1 MRVSK
6 GFNEL
11 QVSDIDVK
19 AIEVSGHNH
28 DPSQGSLVL
37 SSNWIA
43 DSPTLISVFAEINFD
58 QIKEDFNFS
67 EEDKLTAVLRSYC
80 KTTTMQHFGIPYSL
94 SNNKMELELLIPS
107 FEWADQSNLKL
118 SIIHNTVDNQ
128 GFIPGKAILS
138 KSRLFERSWSLVLS
152 GSYSRSDVQ
161 SVDFG
166 NGDGKKNGMWEI
178 IVAPPIDI
186 DSWMTVEQSSVVRIR
201 VNEDRI
207 TELEIPQVEM
217 LLKVDMIM
225 SALESIF
232 DPDISGDARDEII
245 EMILMPPNGS
255 GSWVRFLSHIFP
267 VAFPQGSLGVTQFW
281 NGRKDEI
288 RTRIQSYVSGVS

>member
-11 QVSDIDVK
+11 QLSE
-19 AIEVSGHNH
+19 IEVKVIEINGDSH
-28 DPSQGSLVL
+28 DPSQSAVLL

-43 DSPTLISVFAEINFD
+43 DSPTLIRIFAETNYD
-58 QIKEDFNFS
+58 QIKEYLNLS
-67 EEDKLTAVLRSYC
+67 EEDKLVAVLRSYC
-80 KTTTMQHFGIPYSL
+80 RTTTMQHFGIPSSV
-94 SNNKMELELLIPS
+94 SNNKMELELLVPS
-107 FEWADQSNLKL
+107 FEWADQADLRL
-118 SIIHNTVDNQ
+118 SIVHDTVDNY

-166 NGDGKKNGMWEI
+166 SGDGKKNGIWEI

-186 DSWMTVEQSSVVRIR
+186 DSWITVEQSSVVRIR

-207 TELEIPQVEM
+207 AELEIPQVEM

-225 SALESIF
+225 SALGSIF
-232 DPDISGDARDEII
+232 DPDLSGDARDEII
-245 EMILMPPNGS
+245 EMIFNPPNGS
-255 GSWVRFLSHIFP
+255 GSWLRFLSHVFP